1 VVSSLVPE
9 QPADGEVHFV
19 LCGFRSGPAYV
30 ETDPQAAAS
39 TDIVRNMIAGEYEHP
54 LRVLAVDVAAHS
66 VPPADD
72 LPRWR
77 ITRIRKSPATE
88 LDTVEA
94 PDAEAAIARYIED
107 HKITDPHEQRR
118 LAARRVG

>member
-9 QPADGEVHFV
+9 QPAEGEVHFV

-30 ETDPQAAAS
+30 ETDPQAAAR

-66 VPPADD
+66 VRDVSAEIASAVQSAAGALPAGTQAF
-72 LPRWR
+72 LAQC
-77 ITRIRKSPATE
+77 TPA
-88 LDTVEA
+88 V
-94 PDAEAAIARYIED
+94 
-107 HKITDPHEQRR
+107 
-118 LAARRVG
+118 V